1 MRGYFIG
8 NFLYF
13 LHIHLWLPEFRENQS
28 KFTTKSETT
37 IAYRLMKKTD
47 SQNIMPQTL
56 WKSTLTDIGNIGTV
70 HGIKMQYLQPVLD
83 TEMFLAQAM

>member
-1 MRGYFIG
+1 MFFAESLNTKICKAHKTLQSQLQKKFQKLKMRGYFIG

-56 WKSTLTDIGNIGTV
+56 
-70 HGIKMQYLQPVLD
+70 
-83 TEMFLAQAM
+83 